1 MVCLPKQK
9 AHELF
14 RRTQSLAQWQIF
26 TSRFTSRLLN
36 LALGKVD
43 KAPKTEIK
51 REVCRCGQ
59 GIE

>member
-1 MVCLPKQK
+1 M
-9 AHELF
+9 F

-36 LALGKVD
+36 LTLGKGD

-51 REVCRCGQ
+51 TEVCRCGQ